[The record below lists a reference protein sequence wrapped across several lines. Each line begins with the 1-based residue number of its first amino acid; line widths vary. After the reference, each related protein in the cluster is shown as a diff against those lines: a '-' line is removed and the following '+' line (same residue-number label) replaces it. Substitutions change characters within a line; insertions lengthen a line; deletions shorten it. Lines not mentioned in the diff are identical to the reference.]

1 MSDNR
6 VTIARVE
13 SLLNSC
19 TEEFHHFEGT
29 TLTVCALFLPD
40 GFHLAIGQSSCVDP
54 KNFDATMGKR
64 IAASDARRKA
74 IDKIWELEGY
84 LLKQTLKESIN
95 GDDANS

>member
-1 MSDNR
+1 MTDNR
-6 VTIARVE
+6 VTIARVSE
-13 SLLNSC
+13 LIDSC
-19 TEEFHHFEGT
+19 TEQFHHFEGT

-54 KNFDATMGKR
+54 NNFDADMGKR

-84 LLKQTLKESIN
+84 VLKQKLKEQPN
-95 GDDANS
+95 GNDANS